1 MDEPSTTIAHRFLD
15 CLGES
20 RVIAH
25 PFRHWLLRDALPEEV
40 ALDIT
45 RLPIGLP
52 EIRDTQGRRETHNDM
67 RVFFSPER
75 RHRFAVCRELALAF
89 QATDTVCA
97 IESLCGVQLGG
108 SFLRI
113 EYCQDTD
120 GFWLEPHT
128 DIDVKLFT
136 MLIYVSTDA
145 AAESWGTDIYDASM
159 NWMGSAPGSFNRG
172 LIFIPGANTWHGF
185 RRRQLSGIRRSL
197 IINYV
202 TTEWRARHELAF
214 PNSPIS

>member
-1 MDEPSTTIAHRFLD
+1 MQSMRRSSEALSPAETLLTRIATAVPRRAAMDEPSTTIAHRFLD

-75 RHRFAVCRELALAF
+75 R
-89 QATDTVCA
+89 
-97 IESLCGVQLGG
+97 
-108 SFLRI
+108 
-113 EYCQDTD
+113 
-120 GFWLEPHT
+120 
-128 DIDVKLFT
+128 
-136 MLIYVSTDA
+136 ST
-145 AAESWGTDIYDASM
+145 G
-159 NWMGSAPGSFNRG
+159 
-172 LIFIPGANTWHGF
+172 
-185 RRRQLSGIRRSL
+185 RQLSPYRVLPGYRWFLAGATYRHRRQAVHHAHLCLDRCSGG
-197 IINYV
+197 
-202 TTEWRARHELAF
+202 EL
-214 PNSPIS
+214 